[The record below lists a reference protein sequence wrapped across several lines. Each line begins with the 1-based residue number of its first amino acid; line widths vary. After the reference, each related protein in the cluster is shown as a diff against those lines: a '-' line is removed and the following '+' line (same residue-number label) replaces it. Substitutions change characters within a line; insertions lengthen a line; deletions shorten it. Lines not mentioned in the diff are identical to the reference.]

1 MTFIAIAIAAI
12 VLGVLVALSL
22 TLHHPVVWLATVVWA
37 GLFFIILLPKYQ
49 NTQAALE
56 KGQEV
61 LATVQEVRQWDR
73 KINTDAGEYITKYEI
88 IAVWQNPRTG
98 QPVQFISDPVEK
110 NPKPFIQNNKVKV
123 KVNLD
128 NPTQYVVDLSF
139 MPK

>member
-22 TLHHPVVWLATVVWA
+22 TLHHPVVWVATLVWA

-49 NTQAALE
+49 NTQTALA

-61 LATVQEVRQWDR
+61 IATVKEVRQWDR
-73 KINTDAGEYITKYEI
+73 RITVDSNDFIRKYEI
-88 IAVWQNPRTG
+88 IAEWQNPRTG
-98 QPVQFISDPVEK
+98 QPVQFVSDPVEK
-110 NPKPFIQNNKVKV
+110 DPKPYIQNNQVKV

>member
-12 VLGVLVALSL
+12 VLGVLIALSL
-22 TLHHPVVWLATVVWA
+22 TLHHPVVWLATIVWA

-61 LATVQEVRQWDR
+61 VAQVKEIRYWARQIKSDG
-73 KINTDAGEYITKYEI
+73 GEYVDKYEI
-88 IAVWQNPRTG
+88 IATWTNPHTG
-98 QPVQFISDPVEK
+98 QSVEFVSDPLLK
-110 NPKPFIQNNKVKV
+110 DPKPFIQNNQVKV

-128 NPTQYVVDLSF
+128 NPKQYVVDLSF